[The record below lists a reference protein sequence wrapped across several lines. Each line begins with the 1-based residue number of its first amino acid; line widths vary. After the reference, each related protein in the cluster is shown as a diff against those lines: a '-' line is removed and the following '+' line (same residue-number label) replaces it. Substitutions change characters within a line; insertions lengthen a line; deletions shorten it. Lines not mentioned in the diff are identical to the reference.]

1 MPTIVTDRTVAA
13 DPAVAAQPGDE
24 ASLFAVRVWP
34 GTFGGID
41 ECIPYAAD
49 VAGLCSLS
57 VPGTGTRTS
66 TAAPGLPRRLSEPQ
80 IRLWRLSIASR
91 SHGGYRALEVILMGS
106 VYRGNRSWTS
116 ICALGHF
123 PWRDVITAEV

>member
-34 GTFGGID
+34 VTFGGID

-49 VAGLCSLS
+49 VAGLCALS
-57 VPGTGTRTS
+57 GSGTGTRTS
-66 TAAPGLPRRLSEPQ
+66 TTAPGRRRLSEPQ

-106 VYRGNRSWTS
+106 YYRGNRSWTS